1 VGKLALN
8 RRSLL
13 ALGAATAALPLA
25 GTTGEAAEGV
35 LPKLVVSPDEIIRQ
49 AAGLRPFRTSG
60 FLVESEPLGDKTLI
74 HNYGHG
80 GCGVTLSWGT
90 ADMAA
95 KLALETP
102 HRKAAVIG
110 CGVVGLTTARLLQ
123 DRGFTVA
130 IYASDLPPNTT
141 SDVAAGAF
149 GLTEIVSPDH
159 ETDEIGRRLA
169 EAVRFSHRY
178 FESLG
183 ERYGVRPMVM
193 YMLGAQPIEAPWE
206 FAITPELFQFEIL
219 GPGRHSFPSAYASR
233 FATLMAETNSLMPA
247 LLADF
252 RAHGG
257 AVEKRSFAG
266 KSELEA
272 LGEPLIVNCTGVGAK
287 ALFGDPELT
296 PLKGQIT
303 LIKPQPSVTYAYL
316 DPVLDLYMFPRSDG
330 MVLGG
335 SHEFGNWSTDVDPR
349 RAAQILEGHSLISG
363 GMR

>member
-1 VGKLALN
+1 
-8 RRSLL
+8 
-13 ALGAATAALPLA
+13 
-25 GTTGEAAEGV
+25 
-35 LPKLVVSPDEIIRQ
+35 
-49 AAGLRPFRTSG
+49 
-60 FLVESEPLGDKTLI
+60 
-74 HNYGHG
+74 
-80 GCGVTLSWGT
+80 
-90 ADMAA
+90 M
-95 KLALETP
+95 
-102 HRKAAVIG
+102 
-110 CGVVGLTTARLLQ
+110 
-123 DRGFTVA
+123 
-130 IYASDLPPNTT
+130 
-141 SDVAAGAF
+141 
-149 GLTEIVSPDH
+149 
-159 ETDEIGRRLA
+159 
-169 EAVRFSHRY
+169 
-178 FESLG
+178 
-183 ERYGVRPMVM
+183 RPMIM

-257 AVEKRSFAG
+257 TVEKRSFAD

>member
-1 VGKLALN
+1 
-8 RRSLL
+8 
-13 ALGAATAALPLA
+13 
-25 GTTGEAAEGV
+25 
-35 LPKLVVSPDEIIRQ
+35 
-49 AAGLRPFRTSG
+49 
-60 FLVESEPLGDKTLI
+60 
-74 HNYGHG
+74 
-80 GCGVTLSWGT
+80 
-90 ADMAA
+90 
-95 KLALETP
+95 
-102 HRKAAVIG
+102 
-110 CGVVGLTTARLLQ
+110 
-123 DRGFTVA
+123 
-130 IYASDLPPNTT
+130 
-141 SDVAAGAF
+141 
-149 GLTEIVSPDH
+149 
-159 ETDEIGRRLA
+159 
-169 EAVRFSHRY
+169 
-178 FESLG
+178 
-183 ERYGVRPMVM
+183 
-193 YMLGAQPIEAPWE
+193 
-206 FAITPELFQFEIL
+206 
-219 GPGRHSFPSAYASR
+219 
-233 FATLMAETNSLMPA
+233 MAETNSLMPA

>member
-1 VGKLALN
+1 
-8 RRSLL
+8 
-13 ALGAATAALPLA
+13 
-25 GTTGEAAEGV
+25 
-35 LPKLVVSPDEIIRQ
+35 
-49 AAGLRPFRTSG
+49 
-60 FLVESEPLGDKTLI
+60 
-74 HNYGHG
+74 
-80 GCGVTLSWGT
+80 
-90 ADMAA
+90 
-95 KLALETP
+95 
-102 HRKAAVIG
+102 
-110 CGVVGLTTARLLQ
+110 
-123 DRGFTVA
+123 
-130 IYASDLPPNTT
+130 
-141 SDVAAGAF
+141 
-149 GLTEIVSPDH
+149 
-159 ETDEIGRRLA
+159 
-169 EAVRFSHRY
+169 
-178 FESLG
+178 
-183 ERYGVRPMVM
+183 VRPMVM